1 MVSLLSACVVAACV
15 ASQARALS
23 APGGGG
29 GGGVA
34 AGARQGSREGA
45 APVTLSRFM
54 LEETRRD
61 ESLMDL
67 EALMASIQMACKT
80 ISSLVQR
87 AGLSDLTGLAA
98 GGGSVNVQG
107 EEQKKLDLVTN
118 DVLKDALGYTGRVGL
133 LASEEEALPVLVE
146 ETLDSRYVAVFDPL
160 DGSSNVDA
168 AIATGTIFGIFEL
181 DDACVFLSPEPED
194 GSANATTLDDRETS
208 CLLSA
213 LRSGESLVA
222 AGYCM
227 YSSST
232 ILVFTTGD
240 GVNGFT
246 LDPKTNEFVLS
257 HRDLQIP
264 KSGPYY
270 SFNEGNAPHWDD
282 AVTDYLDALKT
293 GTGKQQKAYGAR
305 YIGSMVADVHRTLL
319 YGGIYGYPA
328 DAKHAQGKLRLLYE
342 AAPMSFIVEQA
353 GGKCSSGAEPIIGV
367 VPDAVHQRTPVFLGS
382 YDDVD
387 ELEAFYRRAR

>member
-34 AGARQGSREGA
+34 AGARQASREGA

-208 CLLSA
+208 CLLQGRKRVIRRHFNVGVPEAISKRKA
-213 LRSGESLVA
+213 
-222 AGYCM
+222 
-227 YSSST
+227 ST
-232 ILVFTTGD
+232 L
-240 GVNGFT
+240 
-246 LDPKTNEFVLS
+246 
-257 HRDLQIP
+257 
-264 KSGPYY
+264 
-270 SFNEGNAPHWDD
+270 
-282 AVTDYLDALKT
+282 
-293 GTGKQQKAYGAR
+293 
-305 YIGSMVADVHRTLL
+305 
-319 YGGIYGYPA
+319 
-328 DAKHAQGKLRLLYE
+328 
-342 AAPMSFIVEQA
+342 
-353 GGKCSSGAEPIIGV
+353 
-367 VPDAVHQRTPVFLGS
+367 
-382 YDDVD
+382 
-387 ELEAFYRRAR
+387 